1 MTAERAIEI
10 LDPTHREHYDS
21 LETVQTACRM
31 GMQALEK
38 QIPKKPVSIN
48 DDSIGCFNDDKKLA
62 CPNCKKPIINVW
74 SKSKYNPHFCHY
86 CGKALDW
93 NEKAGE

>member
-86 CGKALDW
+86 CGQALDW